1 MLDIY
6 SLRRIVKREEAA
18 RSMSSD
24 QPIFEHS
31 EGSAM
36 KEDEDEETTDQPEDV
51 SVSDTTQIDEDLDVS
66 DEQSDGCADPGIP
79 TSPPSGSAIPHVYTA
94 GAVASMEA
102 AALPVVPAAQMAHN
116 IAPPLIPPPYSMP
129 APYYLPT
136 PPLVVH
142 IPYPPY
148 QMTLY
153 PIYPVYFPPPTS

>member
-6 SLRRIVKREEAA
+6 SLRRIVKREGAA

-24 QPIFEHS
+24 QPTSEHS

-66 DEQSDGCADPGIP
+66 DEQSDGCTDPGIL

-94 GAVASMEA
+94 GAAASMET
-102 AALPVVPAAQMAHN
+102 AALPVVPATQMAHN
-116 IAPPLIPPPYSMP
+116 IASLMPLPYSIP

-136 PPLVVH
+136 PPLVVY

-153 PIYPVYFPPPTS
+153 PIYPVYFPPPAS